1 MGGRAAPVRRRQ
13 VALAVVVAI
22 CVQLWPEVAEGIR
35 TEARTGR
42 ELALAL
48 ANDDITAV
56 RLAPSIVQTPQDWE
70 GLATP
75 IILRRN
81 VTLESSGPGL
91 AVLDF
96 KEDGLVRAKMR
107 PYNLTTGVVTCR
119 NLVILHGR
127 QGSTM
132 QAPGLDVMASFQ
144 PPAGEAADG
153 LVVLQDSYQVL
164 PNCFPPDLIR
174 VGLTT
179 FKRPWQVPPGP
190 GPDGANV
197 YELWRGPQ
205 IFPGPPPCVN
215 DTSAPPMQRCYP
227 AAVHGPD
234 FALYAMDAP
243 GSSSTPGPAVRNG
256 YVIWYRNSTFVC
268 ALEVPASCLAKFDP
282 LLCGVL
288 QRTAA
293 PPPPAAAPQPPAAA
307 LGEPQAA
314 AAAGG
319 GGGGGGSDT
328 HLAIALGVSLGGA
341 AALAVAGVV
350 AWDLVRRRRLRR
362 GAGPSDER
370 GSDASNDTPAAA
382 GVASEAAAGKEVDGS
397 ASGPGFGLSSD
408 DSGGPEGPPAGCSG
422 AVRREPDCGPEPDG
436 MLGCAL
442 AGRRVWELEAGDI
455 REDAAGSGDD
465 RPQRA
470 AEQRQRGGSGA
481 AVGAGGGAAEAMG
494 GGGGGSNVLTLLP
507 KLLGKGGFGRVV
519 EGRYQSLPVAVKLL
533 DWGGGLGPAPTSPTP
548 SQQEPPHRLLQAFQ
562 AEVEVLARCR
572 HPNVVSLLAVCVQPP
587 RLCLVMER
595 MDCSLHALVYGDRD
609 ARGPTG
615 PSPRAPPIPL
625 LKALHISHQVCSGL
639 AYLHPHVVHRDLK
652 PANVLLNHPASDRP
666 CVKLVDFG
674 LSRTQLTTKSTQN
687 PEAGTL
693 GYIAPEAYDTN
704 NRVVRHYADMYS
716 LGVLIWA
723 MLTGRVPWEGHTE
736 FEVAVFITI
745 HRRKLRLDGL
755 PPERCPPALRRLLEA
770 CWDLDPCRRPA
781 AAELAKELLLLSERL
796 QRGDAC

>member
-1 MGGRAAPVRRRQ
+1 M
-13 VALAVVVAI
+13 
-22 CVQLWPEVAEGIR
+22 
-35 TEARTGR
+35 
-42 ELALAL
+42 ALAL
-48 ANDDITAV
+48 ANDDVTAV
-56 RLAPSIVQTPQDWE
+56 RLASSIVQTPQDWE

-107 PYNLTTGVVTCR
+107 PYNLTTGVVTFR
-119 NLVILHGR
+119 NLVFLHGR

-132 QAPGLDVMASFQ
+132 QAPGLDIMASLQ
-144 PPAGEAADG
+144 PGEDG
-153 LVVLQDSYQVL
+153 LFMIQDSYQLL
-164 PNCFPPDLIR
+164 PNCYPPDLVR
-174 VGLTT
+174 AGLAT
-179 FKRPWQVPPGP
+179 FTRPWQVPPGP
-190 GPDGANV
+190 GPGGTNTFD
-197 YELWRGPQ
+197 LWRGPQ
-205 IFPGPPPCVN
+205 IFPGPPPCVD

-227 AAVHGPD
+227 AAVHVAD
-234 FALYAMDAP
+234 FALYSMDAAG
-243 GSSSTPGPAVRNG
+243 GSSRSGPAVRNG
-256 YVIWYRNSTFVC
+256 YTMWSLNSTLLC
-268 ALEVPASCLAKFDP
+268 PLEVPASCLAKFDP
-282 LLCGVL
+282 LVCGVL
-288 QRTAA
+288 QRAA
-293 PPPPAAAPQPPAAA
+293 SPPPPEAAPQSRSAVP
-307 LGEPQAA
+307 GETQAA
-314 AAAGG
+314 AAGDE
-319 GGGGGGSDT
+319 GGGGGSDT
-328 HLAIALGVSLGGA
+328 LAIALGVSLGGA
-341 AALAVAGVV
+341 AALAVVGAV
-350 AWDLVRRRRLRR
+350 AWALVRRRRLRR

-370 GSDASNDTPAAA
+370 GSDHPIDIPAA
-382 GVASEAAAGKEVDGS
+382 GVAAEAAAGKEVDES

-422 AVRREPDCGPEPDG
+422 AVRREPECGPEQDEV
-436 MLGCAL
+436 LGCAL

-470 AEQRQRGGSGA
+470 AEQRQRGGNGA
-481 AVGAGGGAAEAMG
+481 AGDAAEASG
-494 GGGGGSNVLTLLP
+494 SSGGGGSDVLTLLP
-507 KLLGKGGFGRVV
+507 QLLGRGGFGRVV

-548 SQQEPPHRLLQAFQ
+548 SQQDPPERLLQAFQ

-615 PSPRAPPIPL
+615 PSPGAPPIPL
-625 LKALHISHQVCSGL
+625 LKVLHISHQVCSGL

-652 PANVLLNHPASDRP
+652 PANVLLNHPTSDRP

-687 PEAGTL
+687 PEAGTP
-693 GYIAPEAYDTN
+693 GYLAPEAYDTN

-716 LGVLIWA
+716 LGVLMWA

-770 CWDLDPCRRPA
+770 CWDHDPCRRPA
-781 AAELAKELLLLSERL
+781 AAELAKEFLLLSERL
-796 QRGDAC
+796 QRGDAF